1 MVSPDFP
8 DLPQTCSR
16 SVLHPLREQP
26 LHFSCYSSVS
36 ILSSFTFLFFVSY
49 LNPVSLRILLAL
61 KYTQALTSSYQPHC
75 YRLPSHSP
83 RSRALL
89 LLAWMA
95 AAAAAKSLHM
105 VAVAPEQVSL
115 PFPWPSLLGGAWYVL
130 HRVDALR
137 KTHRRF
143 LDDSPSLSL
152 PKAPSQNENQT
163 LTVLCKACSS
173 PVFSSVYSSLTLP
186 QTCDTASQSPGPAVS
201 SGGHLACTP
210 TIFWPLFRLSL

>member
-1 MVSPDFP
+1 M
-8 DLPQTCSR
+8 
-16 SVLHPLREQP
+16 
-26 LHFSCYSSVS
+26 
-36 ILSSFTFLFFVSY
+36 
-49 LNPVSLRILLAL
+49 LAL

-75 YRLPSHSP
+75 YCLPSHSP
-83 RSRALL
+83 RSRALS
-89 LLAWMA
+89 LLAWMAA

-143 LDDSPSLSL
+143 LDDSPSSSL

-201 SGGHLACTP
+201 SGGHLACTL